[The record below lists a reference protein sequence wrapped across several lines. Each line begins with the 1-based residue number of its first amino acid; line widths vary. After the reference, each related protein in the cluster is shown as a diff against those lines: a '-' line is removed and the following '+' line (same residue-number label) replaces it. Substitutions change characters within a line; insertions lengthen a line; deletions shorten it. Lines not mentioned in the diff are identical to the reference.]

1 MPTASVKRSQISS
14 ALFAL
19 IKTSWNWGTAD
30 PRLRVP
36 DDLTGFELPAM
47 FLAKVNEDT
56 TQATFGL
63 TKNHFRYVLLVVLR
77 ADSTPEDTPIE
88 SMMDDMLDA
97 IEGVMHSGTASV
109 PRGPILPQT
118 LGGLV
123 ENCWIDGRTEI
134 DSPILFET
142 CALWI
147 PISVLP
153 RGGTKKIT

>member
-1 MPTASVKRSQISS
+1 MPYIKIKRSDISK

-19 IKTSWNWGTAD
+19 IQGAWKWGTAN

-56 TQATFGL
+56 TEATFGL

-88 SMMDDMLDA
+88 GTLDDILDA
-97 IEGVMHSGTASV
+97 IEGVLHSGTAQT

-118 LGGLV
+118 LDGLV

-153 RGGTKKIT
+153 RGGTRKVT